1 MPETEY
7 IDLIPV
13 IVKREKAV
21 LPPTFTDWGVKS
33 VRPGLKTYLD
43 FQWPAPGQVVKCEE
57 GSIDRDNTSNCPNR
71 IGDGLCVGTTWAG
84 MASGGIPAI
93 TLLLVAYR
101 RADVLGE
108 HPGRLRTSEVA
119 VVAIVDGA
127 RLLREEGARADLR
140 EANLREADLRGA
152 NLYGADLHGANLY
165 GADLREANL
174 YGADL
179 READLR
185 EANLREADLR
195 EANLYGADLHG
206 EKLTKTPLFI
216 TNLLWQVTIT
226 TASLTIGCQTHTH
239 EAWGSF
245 SNQEISN
252 MEDRASSFWAQWG
265 EPLLAMCKAHK
276 EAA

>member
-1 MPETEY
+1 MPETGY

-33 VRPGLKTYLD
+33 VRPDLKTYLD

-84 MASGGIPAI
+84 MASAGIPAI

-108 HPGRLRTSEVA
+108 HPGKLRTSEVA

-127 RLLREEGARADLR
+127 RLLREEGVRADLHGANLSGAGLR
-140 EANLREADLRGA
+140 EANLRGA
-152 NLYGADLHGANLY
+152 NLYGANLYGADLSGADLHEANLHEANLRGANLY
-165 GADLREANL
+165 GA
-174 YGADL
+174 
-179 READLR
+179 
-185 EANLREADLR
+185 NLREALN
-195 EANLYGADLHG
+195 APADG
-206 EKLTKTPLFI
+206 VEGINT
-216 TNLLWQVTIT
+216 
-226 TASLTIGCQTHTH
+226 
-239 EAWGSF
+239 
-245 SNQEISN
+245 
-252 MEDRASSFWAQWG
+252 
-265 EPLLAMCKAHK
+265 
-276 EAA
+276 

>member
-33 VRPGLKTYLD
+33 VRPDLKTYLD

-101 RADVLGE
+101 KADVLGE
-108 HPGRLRTSEVA
+108 RPGKLRTSEVA

-127 RLLREEGARADLR
+127 RLLREEGARADLHG
-140 EANLREADLRGA
+140 ANLRGA
-152 NLYGADLHGANLY
+152 NLRGADLHGADLHGADLRGADLHGANLR
-165 GADLREANL
+165 GAKLRGAKLRVADLAGVRNKGLAL
-174 YGADL
+174 GLPA
-179 READLR
+179 
-185 EANLREADLR
+185 
-195 EANLYGADLHG
+195 
-206 EKLTKTPLFI
+206 
-216 TNLLWQVTIT
+216 
-226 TASLTIGCQTHTH
+226 
-239 EAWGSF
+239 
-245 SNQEISN
+245 
-252 MEDRASSFWAQWG
+252 
-265 EPLLAMCKAHK
+265 EPI
-276 EAA
+276 